1 MEIYSKNV
9 NEIRKFNRFYTAT
22 MGFLSSRYLD
32 SDYSIAETRILFE
45 MNIYGTCI
53 QSDIVK
59 TLHIDKSY
67 LSRMIQRFCKKGLV
81 KKVKSDTDKR
91 AVKITLTEAGK
102 LETERL
108 IALTNSNIQSQLAD
122 LSRDECDKLCK
133 SLRTIISILSRE
145 EIRHESDSV

>member
-1 MEIYSKNV
+1 MEIYSKTV
-9 NEIRKFNRFYTAT
+9 NEIRKFNQFYTVT
-22 MGFLSSRYLD
+22 MGFLSSGYLD

-67 LSRMIQRFCKKGLV
+67 LSRMIQRFCKKGLD

>member
-1 MEIYSKNV
+1 MEIYSKTV
-9 NEIRKFNRFYTAT
+9 NEIRKFNRFYTVT
-22 MGFLSSRYLD
+22 MGFLSSGYLD

-45 MNIYGTCI
+45 MNIHGTCI

-67 LSRMIQRFCKKGLV
+67 LSRIIQRFCKKGLV
-81 KKVKSDTDKR
+81 EKVKSDTDKR
-91 AVKITLTEAGK
+91 AIKITLTEAGK
-102 LETERL
+102 LEAKRL

-122 LSRDECDKLCK
+122 LSCDECDKLCK
-133 SLRTIISILSRE
+133 SLNTVISILSKE